1 VIEWEW
7 RGRHVGEFLG
17 VPAAGKETAVRGMT
31 FHTYENGKI
40 VREATFWDA
49 VTALQQ
55 LGVLKPTVEYWKGT
69 GKPSSP
75 RDPSE

>member
-17 VPAAGKETAVRGMT
+17 VPAAGKETVVRGIT
-31 FHTYENGKI
+31 FHSYENRKI
-40 VREATFWDA
+40 VREAAFWDA

-55 LGVLKPTVEYWKGT
+55 LGALKPTVEYWKVS
-69 GKPSSP
+69 GKRS
-75 RDPSE
+75 